1 MLCNVMR
8 EELRLSDVD
17 LSVLVWKLHEDAIHR
32 RLQIEEERIEHVSV
46 LAKLLLGGEGVA
58 RVGREIGEWRGEGKE
73 WTRLKREDCEYNQR
87 SDVYG
92 WSG

>member
-1 MLCNVMR
+1 MLCDVAS

-32 RLQIEEERIEHVSV
+32 WLQIEEEKIEHVSV
-46 LAKLLLGGEGVA
+46 LTKLLFGGEGVA
-58 RVGREIGEWRGEGKE
+58 RIGREIAEWRGEGKE